1 MVKRPIDRSFNPVTF
16 VSDRVTIGGGY
27 STKPVEVQ
35 SKTVLGPDKLHHVF
49 VKMARGEKWVLRC
62 VCGSPKQIR
71 EKTTSRRMTLIDIM
85 RTKIRRLCD
94 GLDNPGNVQHS
105 ATNDDDYDPMED
117 LADASV
123 IKGKSDSKR
132 VVGVYTK
139 GRARYYA
146 MRRKDCIVTVNLPMQ
161 CREIAPLCQKMRPA
175 KVFIVDRRTIWLSV
189 DDVPWAIR
197 WLFDEQQVK
206 GTHVMA
212 DDDAGLEAVATPRSS
227 D

>member
-1 MVKRPIDRSFNPVTF
+1 MVKGPIDRAFKPVQF
-16 VSDRVTIGGGY
+16 LSDRVLVTGGHL
-27 STKPVEVQ
+27 SKPIEAT
-35 SKTVLGPDKLHHVF
+35 SKTVVGPDKLHHVF
-49 VKMARGEKWVLRC
+49 VKMSGIDRWLQRC
-62 VCGSPKQIR
+62 VCGTPSQGLKD
-71 EKTTSRRMTLIDIM
+71 KSSRRMTLIDIM
-85 RTKIRRLCD
+85 RMQIRRLCD

-197 WLFDEQQVK
+197 WLFDQ
-206 GTHVMA
+206 
-212 DDDAGLEAVATPRSS
+212 
-227 D
+227 